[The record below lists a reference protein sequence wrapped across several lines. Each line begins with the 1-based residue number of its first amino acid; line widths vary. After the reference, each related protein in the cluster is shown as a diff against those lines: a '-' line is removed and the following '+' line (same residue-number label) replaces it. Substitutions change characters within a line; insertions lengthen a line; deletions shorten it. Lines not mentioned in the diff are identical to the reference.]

1 MEVPVIV
8 EFLDEDGWLVR
19 MPSALEPCLFER
31 DGRIILRIQEDCLG
45 PNEFYIKGFLYSAR
59 YTPAESLDEAGCRV
73 LARWVRVCRELANQN
88 GARCF

>member
-45 PNEFYIKGFLYSAR
+45 PNEFYIKGFLYSAEKR
-59 YTPAESLDEAGCRV
+59 QAGGGESFRRPAGEFRRRRPAGRFRRAERPP
-73 LARWVRVCRELANQN
+73 L
-88 GARCF
+88 